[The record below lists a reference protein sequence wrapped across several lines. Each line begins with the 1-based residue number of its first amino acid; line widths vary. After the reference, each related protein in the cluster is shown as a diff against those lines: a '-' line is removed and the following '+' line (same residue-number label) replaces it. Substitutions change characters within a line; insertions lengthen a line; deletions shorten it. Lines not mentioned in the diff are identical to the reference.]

1 MYNNITFQ
9 YYDADIKNCKPI
21 GFVSLDKFLK
31 SISNPKEK
39 TRLLFEK
46 IQQAEQDK
54 DFKSKAELKQQLYKF
69 TPCVQVDKWRCYK
82 NIVSFTGLLVLD
94 FDHLEIQEAI
104 NFKQVFFDSCSFIV
118 ACWLSPS
125 KHGIKALVKIPIC
138 KDIDE
143 FKSYFLALENEI
155 GTLKGFDKTV
165 KNCVL
170 DLFLSYDA
178 ELLQRADAT
187 IWNKQ
192 FFEPI
197 KEVVNIPIHI
207 DDKTDFIVKIIVNK
221 INSITNEGHP
231 ILRAVSYSLGGY
243 VGAGYISENDA
254 VFLINRCID
263 VNNYLSQKATTYK
276 KTALTMIKKG
286 TEQPLYFENSI
297 NKIEVKKNDTHSE
310 NIRGITNR
318 IERSKLHCKDLEN
331 TFIQASKSVEWK
343 WIEPNNFA
351 EPQGEDRLQQL
362 IYLTS

>member
-9 YYDADIKNCKPI
+9 YYDANIKNCKPI

-54 DFKSKAELKQQLYKF
+54 DFKTKSELKKQLYKF
-69 TPCVQVDKWRCYK
+69 TPCVHVNNWRNYK

-94 FDHLEIQEAI
+94 FDHLEINEAI
-104 NFKQVFFDSCSFIV
+104 NFKQVFFDSCSFII

-125 KHGIKALVKIPIC
+125 KHGVKALVKIPIC

-155 GTLKGFDKTV
+155 GTLNGFDKTV

-178 ELLQRADAT
+178 ELLQRTDAT
-187 IWNKQ
+187 TWNQ
-192 FFEPI
+192 QYFEPI
-197 KEVVNIPIHI
+197 KKIINAPIQV
-207 DDKTDFIVKIIVNK
+207 DDKTDFIVKIVVNK

-254 VFLINRCID
+254 VFLINQCID
-263 VNNYLSQKATTYK
+263 LNNYLSQKATTYK

-286 TEQPLYFENSI
+286 AQQPLYFENSF
-297 NKIEVKKNDTHSE
+297 NKIEVKKNDCKTE
-310 NIRGITNR
+310 NISRITNR
-318 IERSKLHCKDLEN
+318 IERSKLQCKDLEN
-331 TFIQASKSVEWK
+331 TFIQASKSVKWE
-343 WIEPNNFA
+343 WIEFDNIG
-351 EPQGEDRLQQL
+351 EPQGKNRLQQL